1 MKPNSERP
9 SSAEDGLSLAV
20 NKPPASPQDS
30 RPMLTSR
37 SRKVPWVRVK
47 LIGLVVTY
55 VSLLVFVPVIAL
67 FPKALENG
75 VEGSGR
81 PLLRA
86 MRFSP
91 CG

>member
-1 MKPNSERP
+1 MKPNPERP

-20 NKPPASPQDS
+20 NKPPAIAPGQSTTAHKSEPEGALGS
-30 RPMLTSR
+30 GG
-37 SRKVPWVRVK
+37 

-55 VSLLVFVPVIAL
+55 VSLPVFVPVIAL